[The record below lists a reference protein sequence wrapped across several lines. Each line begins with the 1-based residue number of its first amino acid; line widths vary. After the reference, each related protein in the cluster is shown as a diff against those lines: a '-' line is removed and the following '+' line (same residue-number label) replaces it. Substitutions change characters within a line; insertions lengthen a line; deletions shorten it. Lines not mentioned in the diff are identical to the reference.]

1 MGPRPSPGNVAR
13 RGTVAIPA
21 LPGWGEVRRPDAEGT
36 LEAVRVLLDRLLV
49 GVTDAGWQDL
59 DPAVVQDCLG
69 APRDFRAIAIRVALL
84 ADRARAQGPRRD
96 VDAPEEERGEE
107 SEAADTDSDVGYDS
121 H

>member
-1 MGPRPSPGNVAR
+1 MGPRPPLGHVAC

-21 LPGWGEVRRPDAEGT
+21 LLGWGNVHRPDAERT
-36 LEAVRVLLDRLLV
+36 LESVRVLLEQLIV
-49 GVTDAGWQDL
+49 GVTDAGWRDL

-69 APRDFRAIAIRVALL
+69 APRDFRSIAIQVALL
-84 ADRARAQGPRRD
+84 ADRARAQGPRLD
-96 VDAPEEERGEE
+96 VDALEKARGEE